1 MAALLAVDAQIP
13 GELSFYTFVLF
24 LHIAAAVV
32 GFGAIF
38 VYPVFFRIGLASEP
52 RGMPLFLRASSF
64 IGARFI
70 TSALV
75 VMLLAGLY
83 MAAQG
88 PYGFGEPFVGEG
100 ILAILVLGGIGG
112 GYLAPRERRLLEL
125 SQRDIEAA
133 GAGPVRFSRDYVDLA
148 RRVELAAYLM
158 GGVVL
163 VTILFMVFKPG
174 T

>member
-1 MAALLAVDAQIP
+1 VAALLAVNAQVP
-13 GELSFYTFVLF
+13 GELSFYTFVVF

-38 VYPVFFRIGLASEP
+38 VYPVFLRIGLASEP
-52 RGMPLFLRASSF
+52 RGMPLLHRAQSF
-64 IGARFI
+64 IGARVI
-70 TSALV
+70 TGALV

-88 PYGFGEPFVGEG
+88 PYDFGEPFVGEG
-100 ILAILVLGGIGG
+100 IIAILILGAIAGA
-112 GYLAPRERRLLEL
+112 YLSPRERRLLEL
-125 SQRDIEAA
+125 SQRDLAAA
-133 GAGPVRFSRDYVDLA
+133 GPEPVRFSRDYVDLA

>member
-1 MAALLAVDAQIP
+1 MAALLAVDAQVP
-13 GELSFYTFVLF
+13 GELSFYTFVVF
-24 LHIAAAVV
+24 VHIAAAVV

-38 VYPVFFRIGLASEP
+38 AYPIFFRIGLASEP
-52 RGMPLFLRASSF
+52 RGMPLFHRAQSF
-64 IGARFI
+64 IGARLI
-70 TSALV
+70 TGALV

-83 MAAQG
+83 MAVRG
-88 PYGFGEPFVGEG
+88 PYDFGEPFVGEG
-100 ILAILVLGGIGG
+100 ILAILVLGGIAGA
-112 GYLAPRERRLLEL
+112 YLAPRERRLLEL
-125 SQRDIEAA
+125 SRRDIEVA
-133 GAGPVRFSRDYVDLA
+133 GAAPVRFGRDYVDLA